1 MFFESA
7 SSFLSTN
14 LVLLHRS
21 SNEIFPYFNAN
32 MKYITIADI
41 IDNFECMIL
50 FILCYK
56 KVTAIFKIDS
66 FINYQNLKYTKQL
79 ENHTIYSS

>member
-1 MFFESA
+1 MSCESA

-41 IDNFECMIL
+41 IDNFECKIL

-56 KVTAIFKIDS
+56 MTAIFKIDS